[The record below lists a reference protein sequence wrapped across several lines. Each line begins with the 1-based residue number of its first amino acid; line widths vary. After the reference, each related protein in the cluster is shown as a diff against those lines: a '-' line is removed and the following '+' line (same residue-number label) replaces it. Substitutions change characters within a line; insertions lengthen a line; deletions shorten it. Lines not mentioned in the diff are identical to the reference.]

1 MDWPQKSIWSGISG
15 VIIMDGTTGF
25 SRLIVAES
33 SEQTDMQAKKNN
45 RHTASTDIIFVFIF
59 IE

>member
-1 MDWPQKSIWSGISG
+1 
-15 VIIMDGTTGF
+15 MDGTTGF